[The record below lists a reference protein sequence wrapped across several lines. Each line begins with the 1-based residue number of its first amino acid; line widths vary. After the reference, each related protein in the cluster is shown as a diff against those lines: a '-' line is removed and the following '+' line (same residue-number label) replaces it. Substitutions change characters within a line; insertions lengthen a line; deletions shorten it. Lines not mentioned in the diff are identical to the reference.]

1 MDKLKRVFSV
11 FIAITLGSALVLSLA
26 HTHDMIAHASG
37 SVPDWYYDLLNE
49 QCQIYL
55 DTVQTR
61 EQLVQPAL
69 NEHFNGNLTDSQK
82 RDIATV
88 YQLQRACFNS
98 LDMNYNEV
106 FSTSMTLPSSFT
118 ISGYASGALYQSH
131 LDGDTHFV
139 NINPFDMQGLSGSA
153 PVLESD
159 EFTLYINLTTSGTD
173 PFNVESVEYS
183 TGYYTGGVGGHITTY
198 ISNSLT
204 AYTSQSGSYF
214 ASNQLATVRA
224 PASALYYKPS
234 TSSIPTDCTPNSY
247 SYLTGNMPYIG
258 YLGVSPQIPSA
269 DIDPN
274 SPWVYYNETLLPYI
288 ATNYPDVPSD
298 VLYFPTGYV
307 PQDPPEPPT
316 YPNNGIYFDSH
327 DLYYYDIDVYGV
339 TDASGQPVTDASGET
354 VTETQI
360 VTETRPTDA
369 VYNFQIPT
377 FAPVATTPVD
387 IPDFAPPADYA
398 SYLGS
403 QLSAV
408 SAFLDDS
415 GFGRVV
421 PAFLALGALAVLIG
435 VIL

>member
-11 FIAITLGSALVLSLA
+11 FIAIALGSALVLSLA
-26 HTHDMIAHASG
+26 HTHEMTAYASG

-69 NEHFNGNLTDSQK
+69 SEHFNDSLTDSEK

-98 LDMNYNEV
+98 LDMNYNEA
-106 FSTSMTLPSSFT
+106 FSSSMTLPASFT
-118 ISGYASGALYQSH
+118 ISGYASGVLYRSH
-131 LDGDTHFV
+131 LDGDIHFA
-139 NINPFDMQGLSGSA
+139 NINPFEMQAVSASA

-159 EFTLYINLTTSGTD
+159 EFTLYINLTTNSST
-173 PFNVESVEYS
+173 PFEVEAVQHS
-183 TGYYTGGVGGHITTY
+183 TGYYSGGVGGYITSYSGT
-198 ISNSLT
+198 LT
-204 AYTSQSGSYF
+204 GYTSQSGSYF
-214 ASNQLATVRA
+214 GSNQLATVQY
-224 PASALYYKPS
+224 PSSMLYFRPDTGTYPDD
-234 TSSIPTDCTPNSY
+234 IQLNSY
-247 SYLTGNMPYIG
+247 SFLTGNAPYIG
-258 YLGVSPQIPSA
+258 FLGVSPQIPSA
-269 DIDPN
+269 DIDPS
-274 SPWVYYNETLLPYI
+274 SPWIYYNDTLLPYI
-288 ATNYPDVPSD
+288 LTNYPDVPSD

-339 TDASGQPVTDASGET
+339 TDLSGQPVTDASGET

-398 SYLGS
+398 GYLGS

-408 SAFLDDS
+408 STFLDDS